1 MIALIGS
8 NAGGSGD
15 ATELVLDRLSKTQ
28 KNAEFLT
35 ALKEAM

>member
-8 NAGGSGD
+8 NVGSSAD

-28 KNAEFLT
+28 TNAEFLT
-35 ALKEAM
+35 TLKDAM